1 MWTGRQTLE
10 RIESTISNL
19 HRQEGELDSAMRSAA
34 EDAEPIR
41 KDRRAAY
48 RELARVKLDEIT
60 ARRLVDNL
68 DAAELRAAAMLED
81 RRQQIDT
88 ITGQRQRLITDLERA
103 EKERS
108 AAAAALEAVVNELQV
123 LREKIEATIKASPAW
138 QRTQSAVE
146 AAQLIAAEADKK
158 ATQWESELT
167 EKRKP
172 YDDDRLFKYLW
183 SIGFGTSQ
191 YRGSLIGRIFDR
203 MAARYIGYL
212 DARPNYAM
220 LLEIPVRLREHAKVQ
235 QAIVEQRRAEQA
247 DVEAQALSAAGS
259 GPLEQSVQAE
269 RKRLAA
275 VDKTVE
281 ATQAELRTLDQKRDA
296 LVDGKD
302 TSAYDEALTMIAS
315 ADAHDDLATLMREA
329 RRTATEADDAIV
341 RRIGD
346 LNARIERIDREVVEL
361 RRSAKTIAER
371 RVEVERT
378 RDRFRG
384 AGYDHPNATFENE
397 SQLGKVLAQIL
408 EGVVRSGILWDLIR
422 AGFGLRYPRGRPDF
436 GGDGSFPFP
445 LPRRDRDDGPRGGEW
460 RRPNSQGGWIPPIGF
475 PSGGSRRRD
484 DDDDRFTT
492 GGSF

>member
-19 HRQEGELDSAMRSAA
+19 HRQEGELDSALRSAA
-34 EDAEPIR
+34 AEAERIR
-41 KDRRAAY
+41 KDRGAAF

-68 DAAELRAAAMLED
+68 DAAEMRAAAMLED
-81 RRQQIDT
+81 RRQQLDT
-88 ITGQRQRLITDLERA
+88 ITGQRQRLILDLEDA

-108 AAAAALEAVVNELQV
+108 AAAAALEAVVNELQA
-123 LREKIEATIKASPAW
+123 LREKIETTIKASPAW
-138 QRTQSAVE
+138 QRAQSAVE
-146 AAQLIAAEADKK
+146 AAQLIATEADKK
-158 ATQWESELT
+158 ATQWENELA

-172 YDDDRLFKYLW
+172 YDDDRLFNYLW
-183 SIGFGTSQ
+183 SIGFGTSH

-203 MAARYIGYL
+203 IAARYIGYL

-235 QAIVEQRRAEQA
+235 QAIVEQRRSEQA
-247 DVEAQALSAAGS
+247 DVEAQALTEAGS
-259 GPLEQSVQAE
+259 GPLEQSIQAG
-269 RKRLAA
+269 RQRLAA
-275 VDKTVE
+275 VDKTVDT
-281 ATQAELRTLDQKRDA
+281 AQAELRTLDENRGA
-296 LVDGKD
+296 LVNGKD
-302 TSAYDEALTMIAS
+302 SAAYDEALALIAS
-315 ADAHDDLATLMREA
+315 ADAQDDLSTLMREA
-329 RRTATEADDAIV
+329 RRTATDTDDAIV

-346 LNARIERIDREVVEL
+346 LNARVERVDSEIVEL

-378 RDRFRG
+378 RDKFRG
-384 AGYDHPNATFENE
+384 AGYDHPNATFGNEN
-397 SQLGKVLAQIL
+397 QLGKVLAQIL

-422 AGFGLRYPRGRPDF
+422 AGFGLRYPKGRPDF
-436 GGDGSFPFP
+436 GGDRSFPFP
-445 LPRRDRDDGPRGGEW
+445 LPRQDRDDGPRGGDW

-475 PSGGSRRRD
+475 PTGGGRRRD